1 MHSPPTTNH
10 VLASLTSS
18 DSEALRPHQ
27 HSMDLPQGKV
37 VGEAGKKIDR
47 VIFPNSGI
55 ISVVVALAS
64 GEMIEIGMIGRES
77 VLGASAAVEDDV
89 FLNRA
94 IVQVEGTATVIGT
107 THIRQV
113 AAQSPAFRAT
123 FMKHERTLLA
133 QSQQSAACNAL
144 HELEARLARW
154 LLRARDSLGSDDL
167 ALTQEFLS
175 QMLGV
180 RRTSVSLVANALQK
194 AGVIKYKRGH
204 IKILNVDGLR
214 ECACECYASVKTM
227 SDRLIGV
234 ASGA

>member
-1 MHSPPTTNH
+1 MHSPNPTNH
-10 VLASLTSS
+10 VLASLASG
-18 DSEALRPHQ
+18 DAEALRPHQ

-37 VGEAGKKIDR
+37 VAEAGTKIER
-47 VIFPNSGI
+47 VMFPNSGI
-55 ISVVVALAS
+55 ISVVVALAT

-77 VLGASAAVEDDV
+77 VLGASAAVEDDT

-94 IVQVEGTATVIGT
+94 IVQVEGTATVIEAT
-107 THIRQV
+107 YIRQV
-113 AAQSPAFRAT
+113 AARSPSFRAT

-154 LLRARDSLGSDDL
+154 LLRARDALGSDDL

-180 RRTSVSLVANALQK
+180 RRTSVSLVANNLQK
-194 AGVIKYKRGH
+194 AGLIRYKRGN
-204 IKILNVDGLR
+204 IRILNVDGLR

-234 ASGA
+234 APGS

>member
-1 MHSPPTTNH
+1 MHSPSSTNH
-10 VLASLTSS
+10 VLASLASS
-18 DSEALRPHQ
+18 DAEALRPHM
-27 HSMDLPQGKV
+27 HSIDLPQGKV
-37 VGEAGKKIDR
+37 LAEAGKKIDR

-64 GEMIEIGMIGRES
+64 GEMIEIGMIGRDS
-77 VLGASAAVEDDV
+77 VLGASVAVEDDV
-89 FLNRA
+89 FLNQA
-94 IVQVEGTATVIGT
+94 IVQVAGEGTVVEA

-113 AAQSPAFRAT
+113 AAQSPSFRAT

-154 LLRARDSLGSDDL
+154 LLRARDALGSDDL

-180 RRTSVSLVANALQK
+180 RRTSVSLVANTLQK
-194 AGVIKYKRGH
+194 AGVIKYRRGH
-204 IKILNVDGLR
+204 ISILNVEGLR
-214 ECACECYASVKTM
+214 ECACECYASVKSM

-234 ASGA
+234 APGS

>member
-1 MHSPPTTNH
+1 MHSPNPTNH
-10 VLASLTSS
+10 VLASLASS
-18 DSEALRPHQ
+18 DADALRPHMQ
-27 HSMDLPQGKV
+27 SIDLPQGKV
-37 VGEAGKKIDR
+37 VGEAGKAIDR

-55 ISVVVALAS
+55 ISVVVALS
-64 GEMIEIGMIGRES
+64 TGEMIEIGMIGRES
-77 VLGASAAVEDDV
+77 VLGGSAAVEDDV

-94 IVQVEGTATVIGT
+94 IVQVDGAATVIGA

-113 AAQSPAFRAT
+113 AAQSPALRAT
-123 FMKHERTLLA
+123 FMKHERMLLA

-144 HELEARLARW
+144 HELEGRLARW
-154 LLRARDSLGSDDL
+154 LLRARDAVGSDDL

-180 RRTSVSLVANALQK
+180 RRTSVTMIASALQK

-204 IKILNVDGLR
+204 IRILNVDGLR

-234 ASGA
+234 APGS